1 MSASSVPQSP
11 SHRRSRRPLLIPA
24 GAAAALL
31 TGLFFI
37 PSATAGPDS
46 GPARSAA
53 AAQQKAGDGVRE
65 AARHPYSAGPR
76 AGLDTGSYLA
86 GGATCLVVGSGMA
99 VYVLRR
105 NRAGTAP
112 DSGLRPA
119 GQ

>member
-1 MSASSVPQSP
+1 MSASSRST
-11 SHRRSRRPLLIPA
+11 HRRDRRPLLVPA

-37 PSATAGPDS
+37 PSATAGPD
-46 GPARSAA
+46 GGAARTAA
-53 AAQQKAGDGVRE
+53 AAANDKAEDGVRQ
-65 AARHPYSAGPR
+65 AARHSSPGVSR

-105 NRAGTAP
+105 NRSGQGAG
-112 DSGLRPA
+112 DGLGGV
-119 GQ
+119 GQSA